1 LLKKSG
7 FELSQWASNNPKLNS
22 ENDGEKKI
30 KDFVSKTL
38 EIFWNS
44 TFDMITYST
53 KTIQQRKKNQTGLF

>member
-1 LLKKSG
+1 VG
-7 FELSQWASNNPKLNS
+7 LSSANGPSNNPKLNS

-38 EIFWNS
+38 DIFWNS

-53 KTIQQRKKNQTGLF
+53 KTIPQRKKNQTGLF